1 MCLIIFAHQ
10 AAPNYPLVMA
20 ANRDEFFS
28 RPTQHATLWKSS
40 CHHKA
45 ILAGKDLVSGG
56 TWLGITRNGRF
67 SAVTNIKYPSESEQ
81 KPRSRGELTINFL
94 QSDISVDEYTSSLA
108 GQFDQFAG
116 FNLLLGDGHNM
127 FYINN
132 FERVV
137 TKLEPGFY
145 GLSNGRLNSD
155 WPKVNRG
162 REGLQRLLKKERPI
176 STDQLIAMMKD
187 RELSPATNLT
197 DTRKT
202 AELETET
209 SSAFI
214 INTGHGY
221 GTLCSTA
228 IIKEANGNTH
238 FNEQNYDV
246 AGIAVDSHYYRVL
259 GNF

>member
-1 MCLIIFAHQ
+1 MCLIVFAHQ
-10 AAPNYPLVMA
+10 AEPSYPLVMA

-28 RPTQHATLWKSS
+28 RPTQHATLWESS
-40 CHHKA
+40 CRHKA

-67 SAVTNIKYPSESEQ
+67 SAVTNIKNPSESEQ

-94 QSDISVDEYTSSLA
+94 QSDISVDEYTSNLA
-108 GQFDQFAG
+108 GQFDQFEG

-155 WPKVNRG
+155 WPKVNRV
-162 REGLQRLLKKERPI
+162 RNGLQQLLKKEKPI
-176 STDQLIAMMKD
+176 STDQLIAMMND
-187 RELSPATNLT
+187 RELSPDTNLP
-197 DTRKT
+197 DTGQT
-202 AELETET
+202 TELEKVI

-214 INTGHGY
+214 MNTGHGY

-246 AGIAVDSHYYRVL
+246 AGIAVDSHYYRFL
-259 GNF
+259 ENS